1 MAMYIN
7 TNVPS
12 LTAQRY
18 LGQTNNAVAKSLERL
33 SSGLRI
39 NSASD
44 DASGLAISEK
54 LRGQISGLKRASL
67 NAQDGISLLQT
78 AEGGLQNI
86 QDMLQRMR
94 ELAVQAG
101 NGVYTTNDRAEIQKE
116 VDQLK
121 EEINRIA
128 SSTEFNTKKLLNGD
142 ATALWSSDS
151 SDLSVIVK
159 SAVAEGNYNLNVT
172 VDPGKNY
179 VYKSD
184 VMTLNEDAIGAEIVT
199 AGGNVNNTNVGFVT
213 DPNTL
218 ASTGTAY
225 YTVTVGAGADTDS
238 DVLTMSVYRQAGSNF
253 GSAATWAPGG
263 TVAESGYLLLEAQEN
278 FTVSA
283 GTPANYAFKAT
294 FVDAKTGEK
303 STYSIQGG
311 YDGADNLV
319 FDLSGM
325 TGSGFSGEVSIAI
338 GTDANMQSGDK
349 ILLSTTEAVNTST
362 TSGGGTIAISGGTA
376 GTTGPTLS
384 YGNNELTKADNGD
397 TTIDYNSVTVYHA
410 ALNVETGNL
419 DVGNMTL
426 NFRENTATSGAT
438 IGATKYGSF
447 DLLVAGGGEAAT
459 STTKLKD
466 IARFTTDDG
475 VNIFAAGPQE
485 LTIFGNGSSA
495 TIYLEGDD
503 TVSEFEKKLT
513 SAILELGMGAT
524 AGTSD
529 ESATVNNNL
538 VNYVSTGDVTDN
550 SNEALAGTFVIQT
563 ARLGDDSKLSFI
575 GDQNLINALSL
586 ATIQKGE
593 NSETTIKV
601 TDAHTGKFIGSD
613 SVNDST
619 LRGVIQG
626 VDVKIDS
633 DVGVSISWNS
643 TKKTMEFSA
652 TGESKDIKL
661 HLVDNAMKMQIGANE
676 GQTILANIPQ
686 VNTAAL
692 GIDDVLMV
700 DQDLAQ
706 SSITKLDKALE
717 TVSGVRAT
725 IGAQINR
732 LEYTM
737 TGLDTT
743 RENLTAAE
751 SRIRDLDIADEMAK
765 FTKNQILMQSN
776 IGMLAQANSLPQM
789 ALSLL
794 G

>member
-18 LGQTNNAVAKSLERL
+18 LGQTNNDISKSLERL

-121 EEINRIA
+121 EEINRIS
-128 SSTEFNTKKLLNGD
+128 SSTEFNTKKLLNGNS
-142 ATALWSSDS
+142 TALWSSDS
-151 SDLSVIVK
+151 SSLNAIVK
-159 SAVAEGNYNLNVT
+159 GAVAEGNYNLNVT

-199 AGGNVNNTNVGFVT
+199 AGGNANGTNVGFVT
-213 DPNTL
+213 DPKTL

-225 YTVTVGAGADTDS
+225 YTITVGAGADTDS
-238 DVLTMSVYRQAGSNF
+238 AVTTLSAYRQAGSNF
-253 GSAATWAPGG
+253 GSAATWTTGG
-263 TVAESGYLLLEAQEN
+263 TVGDSGYLLLEAKTN

-283 GTPANYAFKAT
+283 GTTANYTFKAT
-294 FVDAKTGEK
+294 FINAKTGAET
-303 STYSIQGG
+303 SVEIQGG
-311 YDGADNLV
+311 DDGAGNLV
-319 FDLSGM
+319 FDLADI
-325 TGSGFSGEVSIAI
+325 TGAGFSGEVSFAI
-338 GTDANMQSGDK
+338 GTDAKFQSGDK
-349 ILLSTTEAVNTST
+349 ILLSTTEAVDTST
-362 TSGGGTIAISGGTA
+362 TSGGGTIQLSGGAA

-397 TTIDYNSVTVYHA
+397 TTIDYNSVTIYHA
-410 ALNVETGNL
+410 VLNETTGNL
-419 DVGNMTL
+419 DVGNLTL
-426 NFRENTATSGAT
+426 NFRENTGTLTA
-438 IGATKYGSF
+438 YGSTDAGTF
-447 DLLVAGGGEAAT
+447 DLQILGGGEAAA

-485 LTIFGNGSSA
+485 LTIYGNGKSA
-495 TIYLEGDD
+495 TIYIEGDD
-503 TVSEFEKKLT
+503 TISDFETKLSE
-513 SAILELGMGAT
+513 AIVNGLGMGAT
-524 AGTSD
+524 SDTSD
-529 ESATVNNNL
+529 EATTVNNNL
-538 VNYVSTGDVTDN
+538 VNYVSTGDDTAN
-550 SNEALAGTFVIQT
+550 TNEALEGTFVIQT
-563 ARLGDDSKLSFI
+563 ARLGEESKLSFI
-575 GDQNLINALSL
+575 GDQNFINALSL

-593 NSETTIKV
+593 NSEMTIKV

-613 SVNDST
+613 KVNDGT

-626 VDVKIDS
+626 VDVKVDS
-633 DVGVSISWNS
+633 NVGVDISWDS
-643 TKKTMEFSA
+643 TKKALSFTA
-652 TGESKDIKL
+652 TGESEDMKL

-686 VNTAAL
+686 INTTSL
-692 GIDDVLMV
+692 GIDDILMV

-706 SSITKLDKALE
+706 KAITKLDKALGN
-717 TVSGVRAT
+717 VSGVRAT

-751 SRIRDLDIADEMAK
+751 SRIRDLDIADEMAR
-765 FTKNQILMQSN
+765 FTKNQILAQSN
-776 IGMLAQANSLPQM
+776 IAMLSQANALPQM
-789 ALSLL
+789 ALSLI

>member
-18 LGQTNNAVAKSLERL
+18 LGQTNNDISKSLERL

-121 EEINRIA
+121 EEINRIS
-128 SSTEFNTKKLLNGD
+128 SSTEFNTKKLLNGNS
-142 ATALWSSDS
+142 TALWSSDS
-151 SDLSVIVK
+151 SSLNAIVK
-159 SAVAEGNYNLNVT
+159 GAVAEGNYNLNVT

-199 AGGNVNNTNVGFVT
+199 AGGNANGTNVGFVS

-225 YTVTVGAGADTDS
+225 YTVTVGAGADTGS
-238 DVLTMSVYRQAGSNF
+238 AVVTLSAYRQAGSNF
-253 GSAATWAPGG
+253 STATTWATGGG
-263 TVAESGYLLLEAQEN
+263 TVGDSGYLLLEAKTN
-278 FTVSA
+278 FTVS
-283 GTPANYAFKAT
+283 GTTANYTFKAT
-294 FVDAKTGEK
+294 FINAKTGAET
-303 STYSIQGG
+303 SVEIQGG
-311 YDGADNLV
+311 DDGAGNLV
-319 FDLSGM
+319 FDLADI
-325 TGSGFSGEVSIAI
+325 TGAGFSGELSFAI
-338 GTDANMQSGDK
+338 GTDAKFQSGDK
-349 ILLSTTEAVNTST
+349 ILLSTTEAVDTST
-362 TSGGGTIAISGGTA
+362 TSGGGTIQLSGGAA

-397 TTIDYNSVTVYHA
+397 TTIDYNSVTIYHA
-410 ALNVETGNL
+410 VLNETTGNL
-419 DVGNMTL
+419 DVGNLTL
-426 NFRENTATSGAT
+426 NFRENTGTLTA
-438 IGATKYGSF
+438 YGSTDAGTF
-447 DLLVAGGGEAAT
+447 DLQILGGGEAAA

-485 LTIFGNGSSA
+485 LTIYGNGKSA
-495 TIYLEGDD
+495 TIYIEGDD
-503 TVSEFEKKLT
+503 TISDFETKLSE
-513 SAILELGMGAT
+513 AIVNGLGMGAT
-524 AGTSD
+524 SSTSD
-529 ESATVNNNL
+529 EATTVNNNL
-538 VNYVSTGDVTDN
+538 VNYVSTGDDTAN
-550 SNEALAGTFVIQT
+550 TNEALEGTFVIQT
-563 ARLGDDSKLSFI
+563 ARLGEESKLSFI
-575 GDQNLINALSL
+575 GDQNFINALSL

-593 NSETTIKV
+593 NSEMTIKV

-613 SVNDST
+613 KVNDGT

-626 VDVKIDS
+626 VDVKVDS
-633 DVGVSISWNS
+633 NVGVDISWDS
-643 TKKTMEFSA
+643 TKKELSFTA
-652 TGESKDIKL
+652 TGESEDIKL

-686 VNTAAL
+686 INTTSL
-692 GIDDVLMV
+692 GIDDILMV

-706 SSITKLDKALE
+706 KAITKLDKALGN
-717 TVSGVRAT
+717 VSGVRAT

-751 SRIRDLDIADEMAK
+751 SRIRDLDIADEMAR
-765 FTKNQILMQSN
+765 FTKNQILAQSN
-776 IGMLAQANSLPQM
+776 IAMLSQANALPQM
-789 ALSLL
+789 ALSLI

>member
-18 LGQTNNAVAKSLERL
+18 LGETNNAVSKSLERL

-142 ATALWSSDS
+142 STALWSSDS
-151 SDLSVIVK
+151 SDLDVVIK

-172 VDPGKNY
+172 VDPGKNF

-199 AGGNVNNTNVGFVT
+199 AGGDVNETNVGFVT

-225 YTVTVGAGADTDS
+225 YTVDVTAGADTLS
-238 DVLTMSVYRQAGSNF
+238 SVATMSVYRQAGSNF
-253 GSAATWAPGG
+253 GSVATWTTGG
-263 TVAESGYLLLEAQEN
+263 TVADSGYLLIEAQEN

-283 GTPANYAFKAT
+283 GTTANYTFKAT

-303 STYSIQGG
+303 STYEIEGG
-311 YDGADNLV
+311 DDGAGNLV
-319 FDLSGM
+319 FDLADM
-325 TGSGFSGEVSIAI
+325 TGAGFSGEVSIAI

-349 ILLSTTEAVNTST
+349 ILLSTTEAVDTSA
-362 TSGGGTIAISGGTA
+362 TSGGGTIAISGGPA
-376 GTTGPTLS
+376 GTTGAIIS
-384 YGNNELTKADNGD
+384 YGNNELTKVDNGD

-419 DVGNMTL
+419 DVGNLTF
-426 NFRENTATSGAT
+426 NFREDTGTDTAYGSTTG
-438 IGATKYGSF
+438 GSF

-466 IARFTTDDG
+466 ISRFTTDDG

-503 TVSEFEKKLT
+503 TVSEFETKLS

-529 ESATVNNNL
+529 EAATVNSNL
-538 VNYVSTGDVTDN
+538 VNYVSTGDVTDS

-586 ATIQKGE
+586 ATIQEGE

-652 TGESKDIKL
+652 TGESEDIKL
-661 HLVDNAMKMQIGANE
+661 HLVDNAMEMQIGANE

-686 VNTAAL
+686 VDTTSL
-692 GIDDVLMV
+692 GIDDILMV
-700 DQDLAQ
+700 DQELAQ
-706 SSITKLDKALE
+706 ESITKLDKALE

-765 FTKNQILMQSN
+765 FTKNQILAQSN
-776 IGMLAQANSLPQM
+776 ISMLAQANSLPQM

>member
-18 LGQTNNAVAKSLERL
+18 LGQTNNDISKSLERL

-101 NGVYTTNDRAEIQKE
+101 NGTYTTNDRAEIQKE

-121 EEINRIA
+121 EEINRIS

-142 ATALWSSDS
+142 STALWSSDNS
-151 SDLSVIVK
+151 SLDAIIK

-184 VMTLNEDAIGAEIVT
+184 VMTLNEGAIGAEIVT
-199 AGGNVNNTNVGFVT
+199 AGGDVNETNVGFVT

-218 ASTGTAY
+218 ASTGTSY

-238 DVLTMSVYRQAGSNF
+238 ALVTLSAYRQAGSNF
-253 GSAATWAPGG
+253 STATTWTTGG
-263 TVAESGYLLLEAQEN
+263 TIGDSGYILLEAQED
-278 FTVSA
+278 FAVSA
-283 GTPANYAFKAT
+283 GTTANYTFKAT
-294 FVDAKTGEK
+294 FINAKTGVET
-303 STYSIQGG
+303 SVEIEGG
-311 YDGADNLV
+311 DDGAGNLV
-319 FDLSGM
+319 FDLADI
-325 TGSGFSGEVSIAI
+325 TGAGISGEVSFAI
-338 GTDANMQSGDK
+338 GTDANVQSGDK
-349 ILLSTTEAVNTST
+349 ILLSATEAVDTST
-362 TSGGGTIAISGGTA
+362 TSGGGTIQLSGGVS

-384 YGNNELTKADNGD
+384 YGNNELTKVDNGD

-410 ALNVETGNL
+410 VLNDETGNL
-419 DVGNMTL
+419 DIGNLTF
-426 NFRENTATSGAT
+426 NFRENTGTDTA
-438 IGATKYGSF
+438 YGSTDAGTF
-447 DLLVAGGGEAAT
+447 DLQILGGGEAAA

-485 LTIFGNGSSA
+485 LTIYGNGKSA
-495 TIYLEGDD
+495 TIYIEGDD
-503 TVSEFEKKLT
+503 TISDFETKLSEAMVSG
-513 SAILELGMGAT
+513 LGMGAT
-524 AGTSD
+524 SNTSD
-529 ESATVNNNL
+529 EATTVNNNL
-538 VNYVSTGDVTDN
+538 VNYVSTGDDTDN
-550 SNEALAGTFVIQT
+550 TNEALAGTFVIQS
-563 ARLGDDSKLSFI
+563 ARLGEESRLSFI
-575 GDQNLINALSL
+575 GDQNFINALSL
-586 ATIQKGE
+586 ATIQEGE
-593 NSETTIKV
+593 NSEMTIKV
-601 TDAHTGKFIGSD
+601 TDAHSGKFIGSD
-613 SVNDST
+613 KVNDGT

-633 DVGVSISWNS
+633 DVGVDISWDSS
-643 TKKTMEFSA
+643 TKELNFTA
-652 TGESKDIKL
+652 NGESEDIKL

-686 VNTAAL
+686 INTTSL
-692 GIDDVLMV
+692 GIDDILMV

-765 FTKNQILMQSN
+765 FTKNQILAQSN
-776 IGMLAQANSLPQM
+776 IAMLSQANALPQM
-789 ALSLL
+789 ALSLI